1 VLCLWYRDFHD
12 ATGRE
17 DVSTDESASL
27 AMPASSSGSGA
38 LNRKSRQQGQG
49 SGGDNS
55 KGNVKRGGSP
65 GAWRGR
71 KGRSSR
77 GVDVMDGTRQQRT
90 VEGGVWRARSVDNK
104 AKANKSHLSTSL
116 PLDKAILDERAVD
129 PTAAG
134 SAAVTA
140 KSAAAAGGGRV
151 FLGDRVGKVGGAGSR
166 RPRSADMRNIRS
178 GAK

>member
-1 VLCLWYRDFHD
+1 
-12 ATGRE
+12 
-17 DVSTDESASL
+17 VSTDESTSL

-77 GVDVMDGTRQQRT
+77 GVDVMDGTRQQET
-90 VEGGVWRARSVDNK
+90 EVGGVWRARSVDK

-140 KSAAAAGGGRV
+140 KSASAAGASAAAGGGGRV
-151 FLGDRVGKVGGAGSR
+151 FLGDRVGKFGGTGSR
-166 RPRSADMRNIRS
+166 RPRSADMRKIRS